1 MLLIGLKAKMKKSTK
16 ILLGLATLWPFIYMI
31 LFVAFVFSMILWA
44 PSSEGQN
51 SGVPLSFAVF
61 MVFHVLTMLWM
72 VGLTIIY
79 MVDVFRNE
87 RVEKDYKVLW
97 AVVIFMGNLFAMP
110 IYWYLYLWREPP
122 VIKSADASTLETRIG

>member
-1 MLLIGLKAKMKKSTK
+1 MKKSTK

-44 PSSEGQN
+44 PSSEGQK

-97 AVVIFMGNLFAMP
+97 AVVIFMGNMFAMP

-122 VIKSADASTLETRIG
+122 VTKSADASTLDSRIG